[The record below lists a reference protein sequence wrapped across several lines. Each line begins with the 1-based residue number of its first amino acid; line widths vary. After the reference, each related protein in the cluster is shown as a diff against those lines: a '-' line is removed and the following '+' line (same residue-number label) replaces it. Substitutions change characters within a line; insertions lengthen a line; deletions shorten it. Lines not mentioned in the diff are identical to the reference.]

1 MDKLFVTGITG
12 LLGTNLTINLLNQ
25 GYKVFGL
32 LREQSKYLG
41 PKHKNLTLIRG
52 SLFDDF
58 TTLFKEIDGVI
69 HIAAITQQNRI
80 HFSDYKQINC
90 TATLQLLHT
99 AIKEHVKRFIF
110 VSTANTMGFGSLSVP
125 GCENTPIKHPF
136 SNSLYAKSKQET
148 ELELLKH
155 TKKIDLIII
164 NPTFMIG
171 AYDSKPSSGKL
182 ILMCWKK
189 NLVFYPPGG
198 KNFVHVNDVCLGII
212 KSLKQGKSGEKYLLA
227 NENLTYLEFFRKVN
241 LITNQ
246 KPKMIKIPLCIL
258 RLIGY
263 IGDVLRY
270 VHIKTN
276 LSSTNMTALSIN
288 NYYSNR
294 KSVTELQANYQPI
307 DNAIH
312 VAVEYFKGEKK

>member
-12 LLGTNLTINLLNQ
+12 LLGTNLTINLLNK

-32 LREQSKYLG
+32 LRKQSKYLG

-52 SLFDDF
+52 TLFDDF
-58 TTLFKEIDGVI
+58 TTLFKEMDCVI
-69 HIAAITQQNRI
+69 HIAAITQQNLI
-80 HFSDYKQINC
+80 NFSDYKQINY
-90 TATLQLLHT
+90 TATIQLLHT
-99 AIKEHVKRFIF
+99 AIKEKVKRFVF
-110 VSTANTMGFGSLSVP
+110 VSTANTMGFGSLSAP
-125 GCENTPIKHPF
+125 GCENTPINYPF
-136 SNSLYAKSKQET
+136 SNSLYAKSKKET

-155 TKKIDLIII
+155 THKIDLIII

-171 AYDSKPSSGKL
+171 GYDSKPSSGKL

-189 NLVFYPPGG
+189 KFVFFPPGG
-198 KNFVHVNDVCLGII
+198 KNFVHVNDVCTGII
-212 KSLKQGKSGEKYLLA
+212 NSLSMGKTGEKYLLA
-227 NENLTYLEFFRKVN
+227 NENLSYLDFFRKVN

-276 LSSTNMTALSIN
+276 LCSSNMTALSIN

-294 KSVTELQANYQPI
+294 KSITELQANYQPI

-312 VAVEYFKGEKK
+312 IAVEYFKGEKK